1 MLLASGTTLYFFGD
15 DMNGID
21 KIAAVSAGAHGD
33 SHLSDNESTSALRNK
48 PKSAE
53 INAENKNSDSEEG
66 STKLSLS
73 SKSADEIKKE
83 QQLKQEEVKK
93 TDYTLEMTGIPL
105 YHGRLVSVV
114 KYPNGEKVTVD
125 AFSGLKVSAP
135 ELSFNVTQP
144 ATVIKGI
151 LNDKMTN
158 IAAKEGES
166 IKSRHEEKE

>member
-1 MLLASGTTLYFFGD
+1 
-15 DMNGID
+15 MNGID
-21 KIAAVSAGAHGD
+21 KITAVSAGAHGD
-33 SHLSDNESTSALRNK
+33 SHPSDNDSTLALRNK

-53 INAENKNSDSEEG
+53 INADNKNSEPEES
-66 STKLSLS
+66 STKVSLATTS
-73 SKSADEIKKE
+73 VAEIKKE
-83 QQLKQEEVKK
+83 KQLKHEEVKK

-105 YHGRLVSVV
+105 YHGRLVSVT

-135 ELSFNVTQP
+135 ELAFNVSQP
-144 ATVIKGI
+144 ATVIKEI

-166 IKSRHEEKE
+166 IKSRNEEKQ